1 MASAAPSNPDALT
14 DLVGRGA
21 SGLALLAG
29 ALLLLA
35 VVGEVLRRRHRTG
48 RVLTVIDA
56 LVPAAARAVAVSL
69 VGLVSAVGVTRP
81 AGADDSVQGWLGRP
95 TPTSTTARPVAAPV
109 VTPDALDA
117 LTATSTTTTAT
128 TFPVGPPVLVP
139 SPPSPTTPAAAS
151 PTPSPAPTPAPPPA
165 PVAVSPPPPELPVY
179 VVRRGDCLWSIAA
192 SRLGPGADARAIDA
206 GWRRIYA
213 ENRAAV
219 GDDPNLIHPG
229 LVLRLPP
236 LDVQP

>member
-1 MASAAPSNPDALT
+1 MASADPSNPDALT
-14 DLVGRGA
+14 DLVRHGA
-21 SGLALLAG
+21 SGLAVLASVLLV
-29 ALLLLA
+29 LA
-35 VVGEVLRRRHRTG
+35 VVGEVLRRRHRAR
-48 RVLTVIDA
+48 RVLAVIDA
-56 LVPAAARAVAVSL
+56 VVPGAARTVAVSL
-69 VGLVSAVGVTRP
+69 VAAASAVGVSRP
-81 AGADDSVQGWLGRP
+81 AGADDSLRGWLGRP
-95 TPTSTTARPVAAPV
+95 TTTTTIAGPV

-117 LTATSTTTTAT
+117 LTDTSTTTGTV
-128 TFPVGPPVLVP
+128 PPGPPVLVP
-139 SPPSPTTPAAAS
+139 ATTPAS
-151 PTPSPAPTPAPPPA
+151 TPMPTPPPSTLAPPAPTPAPA
-165 PVAVSPPPPELPVY
+165 PVAVSSPAPEVPVH
-179 VVRRGDCLWSIAA
+179 VVQRGDCLWSIAA